1 MTSGPITA
9 VVASVMVIVGIL
21 IGWRL
26 SQWRLEV
33 RAKRQAAAQLSLS
46 RQLFELRAARRNNY
60 SDLSKLGHPAS
71 EFQRRAA

>member
-71 EFQRRAA
+71 GFQRRAA

>member
-9 VVASVMVIVGIL
+9 VVASVLVIVGIL

-33 RAKRQAAAQLSLS
+33 RARRQAAAQLSLS
-46 RQLFELRAARRNNY
+46 RQLFEFRAARRNNY
-60 SDLSKLGHPAS
+60 SDLSTLGHPAS